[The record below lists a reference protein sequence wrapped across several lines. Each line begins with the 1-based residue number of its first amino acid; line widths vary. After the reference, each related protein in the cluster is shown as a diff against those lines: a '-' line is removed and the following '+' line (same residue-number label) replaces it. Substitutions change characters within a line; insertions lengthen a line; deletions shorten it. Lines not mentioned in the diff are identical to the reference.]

1 MLIAAFALALAPPA
15 PAPSSTDIA
24 GTWRLQNKKAL
35 VHIGP
40 CGEHWCGKLIKFLKP
55 LPYRKTHDT
64 ENPDPAL
71 RRRSTVGVDILSNLR
86 RDGDEWRGDIYD
98 PVHGKTYRAV
108 VRRDGPDTLSV
119 KGCFTIIC
127 KTQVWDRWE

>member
-1 MLIAAFALALAPPA
+1 MLIAAFALALAPPG
-15 PAPSSTDIA
+15 PSSTDIA

-40 CGEHWCGKLIKFLKP
+40 CGKSWCGKVTRFLKP

-64 ENPDPAL
+64 KNPDPDL
-71 RRRSTVGVDILSNLR
+71 RGRSTIGVDILSNLK

-98 PVHGKTYRAV
+98 PVHGNSYRAV
-108 VRRDGPDTLSV
+108 VRRSGPNTLEV
-119 KGCFTIIC
+119 KGCITIFC
-127 KTQVWDRWE
+127 KTQVWDRVE